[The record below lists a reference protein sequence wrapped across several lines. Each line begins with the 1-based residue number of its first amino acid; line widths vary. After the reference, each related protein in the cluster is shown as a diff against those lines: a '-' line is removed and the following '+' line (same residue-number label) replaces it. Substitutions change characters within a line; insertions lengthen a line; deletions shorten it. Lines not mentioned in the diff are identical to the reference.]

1 MTVGDI
7 DQPITW
13 CTAHRQVLYNPGHV
27 QKDAVGRL
35 GQAGLLE
42 GCSQQEDVREG
53 SEPKPRVAPAP
64 VHPPALARLQ
74 EEETTEQKRCWW
86 NQGGVEVARGWQP
99 CEVARGASGQLR

>member
-13 CTAHRQVLYNPGHV
+13 RAAHRQVLYSPGHV

-42 GCSQQEDVREG
+42 GCSRQEDVREG
-53 SEPKPRVAPAP
+53 SDSKPRAAPAP
-64 VHPPALARLQ
+64 VHPPALARLR
-74 EEETTEQKRCWW
+74 EEETTEQKRC
-86 NQGGVEVARGWQP
+86 
-99 CEVARGASGQLR
+99 CC